1 MGDLLKGIF
10 NDLFPELYKKTPLQ
24 KKRNTDSEMIYW
36 REKLY
41 EQGEKIILAETT
53 KAGENIIIYY
63 NPTDD
68 GILILRSVIFSEE
81 GVNSLTPSMFLTY
94 KNKYQILEI
103 ADIRMEDNDANKG
116 YGSILMRALFLV
128 IEEYPLPIKYITGW
142 ISGVD
147 WHHVER
153 NKHFYEKFGFS
164 VELNH
169 LIKEGYILFINPSK
183 GGSKEQY
190 YSLNYKPGL
199 EGLLLDFKEE

>member
-68 GILILRSVIFSEE
+68 GILILRSIIFSEE

-116 YGSILMRALFLV
+116 YGSILMSAMFQR
-128 IEEYPLPIKYITGW
+128 IEE
-142 ISGVD
+142 
-147 WHHVER
+147 
-153 NKHFYEKFGFS
+153 N
-164 VELNH
+164 
-169 LIKEGYILFINPSK
+169 ILPSK
-183 GGSKEQY
+183 
-190 YSLNYKPGL
+190 YKTC
-199 EGLLLDFKEE
+199 LLYTYLRQRDS